1 MIKISLEPTIYT
13 DLLHDIYDGEPFG
26 SPKGTFYLLTR
37 DTVPYIPRPTSFK
50 IETTRVG
57 ESLKIVVDRSNT
69 PNNENRSLD
78 LSDEIDYTPQSNIS
92 VVPIT
97 LGPGVNDI
105 KIFTTNSSIYEES
118 LIRVETNNIVTF
130 WQAFLKDF
138 LTNVKKKID
147 NQKSSINSLYAT
159 RLVEPFLPIQDL
171 LPETQSFK
179 SITTRLAVISLIHS
193 SGTNEGTND
202 LLKALTLGTPIYK
215 SMGKDTFDFDPAG
228 DPCTNLASQFYG
240 TEAHAWIPNYGITK
254 FVALIKY
261 LYANPS
267 NYQIVEI
274 NEQQI
279 RYYYQ
284 GVLRTHQ
291 FDLDR
296 YGSDFLQS
304 LTKSE
309 CFNNI
314 RVSLTK
320 SIVKTFRM
328 KAASYT
334 FDLVLNHPIGK
345 ARKSF
350 DIGVPLDSNLP
361 FDSDSVDPFTDGW
374 LGWSLSGRFG
384 QYENQQFHLDSF
396 VTHSPPR
403 YSDPWAYDSNLVQN
417 LVNMRSDIPL
427 PINIT
432 CRMEAIK
439 N

>member
-13 DLLHDIYDGEPFG
+13 DLLHSIYDGEVFG
-26 SPKGTFYLLTR
+26 APKGTFYLLSR
-37 DTVPYIPRPTSFK
+37 DTVPYVPRPTSFK
-50 IETTRVG
+50 IETSKVG
-57 ESLKIVVDRSNT
+57 ENLKIYV
-69 PNNENRSLD
+69 NRSTVPDNFNRNLD
-78 LSDEIDYTPQSNIS
+78 LIDEIDYTPTSVTS

-97 LGPGVNDI
+97 LGPGINTIIVQTTGANVEENRI
-105 KIFTTNSSIYEES
+105 K
-118 LIRVETNNIVTF
+118 VETNNIVTF
-130 WQAFLKDF
+130 WQAFLRDF
-138 LTNVKKKID
+138 YTNVIKKIE
-147 NQKSSINSLYAT
+147 NQRNSINSLYST

-179 SITTRLAVISLIHS
+179 SITTRMAIIGTIHS
-193 SGTNEGTND
+193 SGTNEGTSD
-202 LLKALTLGTPIYK
+202 LIKALTLGTPIYK
-215 SMGKDTFDFDPAG
+215 SMDKDTFDFDPDG
-228 DPCTNLASQFYG
+228 DPWANLASQFYG

-254 FVALIKY
+254 FVSLIRF
-261 LYANPS
+261 LSANPS

-284 GVLRTHQ
+284 GLLRTHM

-296 YGSDFLQS
+296 YGSDFLAS

-320 SIVKTFRM
+320 SIVKTFRL
-328 KAASYT
+328 KTASYT
-334 FDLVLNHPIGK
+334 FDLVLNHPIGN
-345 ARKSF
+345 ARSSF
-350 DIGVPLDSNLP
+350 DISVPFDSNLP

-374 LGWSLSGRFG
+374 VGWSLSGRFE

-396 VTHSPPR
+396 VAHTPPH
-403 YSDPWAYDSNLVQN
+403 YGDAWAYDSNLTQC
-417 LVNMRSDIPL
+417 LVNVRVDVPVMID
-427 PINIT
+427 IT

-439 N
+439 I

>member
-13 DLLHDIYDGEPFG
+13 NLLHEIYDGEPFG
-26 SPKGTFYLLTR
+26 APKGTFYLLTR
-37 DTVPYIPRPTSFK
+37 DTVPYVPRPTSFR
-50 IETTRVG
+50 IETSRIG
-57 ESLKIVVDRSNT
+57 ENLKIAVDRT
-69 PNNENRSLD
+69 TVPENGNRNLD
-78 LSDEIDYTPQSNIS
+78 LIDEIDYISQSGMS

-97 LGPGVNDI
+97 LGPGINTI
-105 KIFTTNSSIYEES
+105 IAFTTSGSYEES
-118 LIRVETNNIVTF
+118 IIRIETNNIVTF
-130 WQAFLKDF
+130 WQAFLQDF
-138 LTNVKKKID
+138 LTNVIKKID
-147 NQKSSINSLYAT
+147 SQKNSINSLYAT

-179 SITTRLAVISLIHS
+179 SLTTRLAIVGFIHS
-193 SGTNEGTND
+193 SGTNEGTSD
-202 LLKALTLGTPIYK
+202 ILKALTLGTPIYK
-215 SMGKDTFDFDPAG
+215 SMDKDTFDFDPDG
-228 DPCTNLASQFYG
+228 DPWTNLASQFFG
-240 TEAHAWIPNYGITK
+240 QEAHVWIPNYGITK
-254 FVALIKY
+254 FVLLIKF

-284 GVLRTHQ
+284 GILRTHN

-304 LTKSE
+304 LTRSE

-314 RVSLTK
+314 RVTLTK
-320 SIVKTFRM
+320 IIKKTFRL
-328 KAASYT
+328 KTASYT
-334 FDLVLNHPIGK
+334 FDLILNHPIGK

-350 DIGVPLDSNLP
+350 DINVPLDQNLP

-396 VTHSPPR
+396 VAHTPPH
-403 YSDPWAYDSNLVQN
+403 YAEPWAYDSNLVQN
-417 LVNMRSDIPL
+417 LVNMRYDIPV
-427 PINIT
+427 IVNVV
-432 CRMEAIK
+432 CRMGAIK
-439 N
+439 L